1 MRTENGYGFDLTKLI
16 RENFMQYVKMDLE
29 QAQAFAEK
37 ISEFVKDAEW
47 LEAHGQGYHVEFT
60 RTWTCSRKEGINV

>member
-37 ISEFVKDAEW
+37 IANFVKDADW
-47 LEAHGQGYHVEFT
+47 LEAHGEGYHVEFT
-60 RTWTCSRKEGINV
+60 KTWSLDARKNQF